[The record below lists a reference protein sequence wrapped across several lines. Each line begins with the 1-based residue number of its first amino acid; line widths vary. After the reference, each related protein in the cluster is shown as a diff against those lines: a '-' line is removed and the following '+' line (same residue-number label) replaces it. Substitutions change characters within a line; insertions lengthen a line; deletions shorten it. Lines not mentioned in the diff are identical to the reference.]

1 MPSFLKSRKVH
12 ELAAI
17 TPGISGSA
25 SAAQDPD
32 PAWRRLQRGADRAE
46 ARSLSPLRVG
56 RHPLLCVGLRLDPQ
70 SAESAA
76 TAAGAQA
83 LKQGDRS
90 LVLRIPRLDG
100 APELGPVVLKHYL
113 PGRFPDPRDACARSK
128 AVRSLLAARAL
139 QRRGFR
145 VAEPL
150 AAWSRPGCGSWL
162 LLRALDGHEPL
173 HVLAARLD
181 EPARRAL
188 LADFADCLRRLHA
201 AGVAYRDLKP
211 SNVMVTAARGERFAF
226 IDHDRNR
233 FSSGPVPRGLI
244 LRDLAAV
251 NAGLPPVVRA
261 AERWQALARYDAG
274 MLARPRW
281 KHEVS
286 LILLESARRRHRWV
300 PRRLLGGA

>member
-1 MPSFLKSRKVH
+1 MRPRKVH
-12 ELAAI
+12 ELPAI
-17 TPGISGSA
+17 TPGMSGSA

-32 PAWRRLQRGADRAE
+32 PAWRRMQRRADRAE
-46 ARSLSPLRVG
+46 ARILSPLRVG
-56 RHPLLCVGLRLDPQ
+56 RHPLLCVGQRLDPQ

-76 TAAGAQA
+76 AAGAQA

-90 LVLRIPRLDG
+90 LVLRIPRLAS

-113 PGRFPDPRDACARSK
+113 PGRFLDPRDACARSK

-173 HVLAARLD
+173 HELAGRLD
-181 EPARRAL
+181 EPGRRAL

-211 SNVMVTAARGERFAF
+211 SNVMVAAERGERFAF

-233 FSSGPVPRGLI
+233 FSAGPVSRRLM

-274 MLARPRW
+274 MIARPRW
-281 KHEVS
+281 QSEVS
-286 LILLESARRRHRWV
+286 LILLESARRQHRWI